1 MNIQLIQGNFSAKDA
16 IDIITQM
23 IHIKIKFHESKI
35 NSNSNEEDIKMRE
48 KKIKQL
54 QKDLFEARKHIEKKG
69 RAIDIKAEIEISKNV

>member
-23 IHIKIKFHESKI
+23 IHIKIKFHENKI
-35 NSNSNEEDIKMRE
+35 SNNSNEEDIKMRE

-54 QKDLFEARKHIEKKG
+54 QKDLFEARKHIEQKG
-69 RAIDIKAEIEISKNV
+69 GSIDIKAIIEI

>member
-1 MNIQLIQGNFSAKDA
+1 MKIQLIQGNFSAKDA

-35 NSNSNEEDIKMRE
+35 SSNSNEEDIKMRE

-54 QKDLFEARKHIEKKG
+54 QKDLFEARKHIEQKG
-69 RAIDIKAEIEISKNV
+69 RAIDIKAEIEILKNV

>member
-35 NSNSNEEDIKMRE
+35 SSNSNEEDIKMRE

-54 QKDLFEARKHIEKKG
+54 QKDLFEARKYIEQKG
-69 RAIDIKAEIEISKNV
+69 GAIDIKAEIEISKNV